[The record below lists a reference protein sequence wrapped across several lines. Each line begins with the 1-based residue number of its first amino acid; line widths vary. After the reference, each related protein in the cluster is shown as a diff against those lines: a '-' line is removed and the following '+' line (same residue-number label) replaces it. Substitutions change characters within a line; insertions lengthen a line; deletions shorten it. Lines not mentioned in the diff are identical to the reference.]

1 METEGVFMQYALIT
15 GANSGL
21 GKAVAET
28 LLKDGF
34 YVFVADIRHTIPFPR
49 PNFIPITMDVSSSE
63 SVTRAFVLIQ
73 AKTKTLDLVAN
84 FAGIVTLGSLIEKDP
99 EEMARIMNIG
109 LIGTM
114 RVNREAFPLVER
126 AHGRFINVSS
136 EYGLLPAVPFHSFY
150 TATKHAVEVY
160 SDGLRKELLPF
171 DVRVVLI
178 RPGAFKTEMQQGVQA
193 QFDGLVKNSH
203 HYAEALKKMERMM
216 VDELKRAKDPMLVAH
231 LVMKI
236 MKAKHPHRAYN
247 INHSF
252 KMKLI
257 RCLPLWLQD
266 RVFSIFY

>member
-1 METEGVFMQYALIT
+1 MQYALIT

-34 YVFVADIRHTIPFPR
+34 YVFAADIRHTFPFPR

-73 AKTKTLDLVAN
+73 AKTKTLDVVAN
-84 FAGIVTLGSLIEKDP
+84 FAGVVVLGSLIEKDP
-99 EEMARIMNIG
+99 EEMLRIMNIG
-109 LIGTM
+109 LVGMM
-114 RVNREAFPLVER
+114 RVNQEAFPMVER

-136 EYGLLPAVPFHSFY
+136 EYGLIPAVPFHSFY

-171 DVRVVLI
+171 DVRVILI
-178 RPGAFKTEMQQGVQA
+178 RPGAFKTDMQQGVQG
-193 QFDGLVKNSH
+193 QFEGLVKNSR
-203 HYAEALKKMERMM
+203 HYPEALKKMERMM
-216 VDELKRAKDPMLVAH
+216 AAELTRAKNPALVAN
-231 LVMKI
+231 LVLKI
-236 MKAKHPHRAYN
+236 VHSKHPRRTYN
-247 INHSF
+247 INHSL

-266 RVFSIFY
+266 RFFSIFY